1 MDNVSEEGDTGD
13 LYKVTFDGSAL
24 GTPEEYDLDVSTYS
38 LSLYDSGDLIYY
50 KNVKGN
56 EGDLYLNGQEV
67 DYSIYSY
74 QYMEDSGRL
83 LYLSDWNS
91 EDQYGTL
98 RLYED
103 GEASTIA
110 EDVHD
115 MELTLNDAI
124 LYLSDFSSNHQVGTL
139 YLYSGSEPVKLDDD
153 VTAIVFTYDRWSET
167 GYQSGGSIDY
177 YEEDENEY
185 SEPSS
190 GSGSSSTSS
199 DYDYYDW
206 LLDYYYGLY

>member
-1 MDNVSEEGDTGD
+1 
-13 LYKVTFDGSAL
+13 
-24 GTPEEYDLDVSTYS
+24 
-38 LSLYDSGDLIYY
+38 
-50 KNVKGN
+50 
-56 EGDLYLNGQEV
+56 
-67 DYSIYSY
+67 
-74 QYMEDSGRL
+74 
-83 LYLSDWNS
+83 
-91 EDQYGTL
+91 
-98 RLYED
+98 
-103 GEASTIA
+103 
-110 EDVHD
+110 

-167 GYQSGGSIDY
+167 GYQSGGSINY

-190 GSGSSSTSS
+190 GSGSSSASS